1 MAGSRKGVKCLHA
14 HYADHRA
21 GNDNPVGEWTA
32 PRVEPL
38 DCQLPCVLSSPRG
51 PGGQPRLEGA
61 LNKAAIDIGTNSVR
75 LLVVSPEGEV
85 GRWQTVTGLGRGL
98 GEAGLAEESM
108 ARTVA
113 ALERYGELITEWEVT
128 AGRAVATSAV
138 RDAATGCCSWTA
150 PEKALGLRPENIEGT
165 EEARLAFSGAIGEL
179 PDPDNC
185 MVVDIGGGSTE
196 FVWRNREGMIEGV
209 SLQLGSVRMTESV
222 LGDRPP
228 PRSQLQAAFAQAA
241 EVLGEV
247 SLPLRSRVVGVA
259 GTWTSLAAIALG
271 LETYDRKRVHH
282 SAITS
287 AQMAILL
294 AELAKL
300 TIAETAGI
308 PSLDPA
314 RAPVILAGAVIA
326 HESLRRLACPEILI
340 SESDLLDG
348 LIASL

>member
-1 MAGSRKGVKCLHA
+1 M
-14 HYADHRA
+14 
-21 GNDNPVGEWTA
+21 
-32 PRVEPL
+32 
-38 DCQLPCVLSSPRG
+38 
-51 PGGQPRLEGA
+51 
-61 LNKAAIDIGTNSVR
+61 DIGTNSAR
-75 LLVVSPEGEV
+75 LLVVSPQGEV

-98 GEAGLAEESM
+98 TEKGLAEESM

-113 ALERYGELITEWEVT
+113 ALERYGELMAKCQVT

-138 RDAATGCCSWTA
+138 RDAVNREVFLDRA
-150 PEKALGLRPENIEGT
+150 EKALGFRPETIEGD
-165 EEARLAFSGAIGEL
+165 EEARLSFSGAVGEL
-179 PDPDNC
+179 SDPQNC

-196 FVWRNREGMIEGV
+196 FVWRNRQGMIEGL

-241 EVLGEV
+241 GVLGEV

-259 GTWTSLAAIALG
+259 GTWTSLAAIGLAL
-271 LETYDRKRVHH
+271 EAYDRRSVHH
-282 SAITS
+282 SAMTA
-287 AQMAILL
+287 AQLAILL

-300 TIAETAGI
+300 TIPETAAI

-314 RAPVILAGAVIA
+314 RAPVLLAGAVIA
-326 HESLRRLACPEILI
+326 HESLRRLACTEALI

-348 LIASL
+348 VIGTL

>member
-1 MAGSRKGVKCLHA
+1 M
-14 HYADHRA
+14 
-21 GNDNPVGEWTA
+21 
-32 PRVEPL
+32 
-38 DCQLPCVLSSPRG
+38 
-51 PGGQPRLEGA
+51 
-61 LNKAAIDIGTNSVR
+61 DIGTNSAR

-98 GEAGLAEESM
+98 SETGLAEESM

-113 ALERYGELITEWEVT
+113 ALSRYGELITEWEVT

-138 RDAATGCCSWTA
+138 RDAANRELFLDRA
-150 PEKALGLRPENIEGT
+150 EEALGFRPENIEGT
-165 EEARLAFSGAIGEL
+165 EEARLAFTGAVGEL
-179 PDPDNC
+179 SDPDNC

-196 FVWRNREGMIEGV
+196 FVWRNREGTVEGV

-222 LGDRPP
+222 LPDRPA

-241 EVLGEV
+241 DVLGEV

-271 LETYDRKRVHH
+271 LEAYDRRRVHH

-287 AQMAILL
+287 AQMAVLL

-300 TIAETAGI
+300 TIPETAAI

-314 RAPVILAGAVIA
+314 RASVVLAGAVIA

-348 LIASL
+348 LIASI

>member
-1 MAGSRKGVKCLHA
+1 MES
-14 HYADHRA
+14 
-21 GNDNPVGEWTA
+21 
-32 PRVEPL
+32 
-38 DCQLPCVLSSPRG
+38 
-51 PGGQPRLEGA
+51 A
-61 LNKAAIDIGTNSVR
+61 LNKAAVDIGTNSVR

-113 ALERYGELITEWEVT
+113 ALERYGKLINEWKVT

-138 RDAATGCCSWTA
+138 RDAVNREVFLDRA
-150 PEKALGLRPENIEGT
+150 EKALGIRPENIEGT
-165 EEARLAFSGAIGEL
+165 EEAYLAFSGAVGEL
-179 PDPDNC
+179 PDPENC

-196 FVWRNREGMIEGV
+196 FVWRNREGMVEGV

-222 LGDRPP
+222 LPGRPP

-241 EVLGEV
+241 DVLGEV

-300 TIAETAGI
+300 TTAETAAI

-314 RAPVILAGAVIA
+314 RAPVVLAGAVIA

-348 LIASL
+348 LIASI

>member
-1 MAGSRKGVKCLHA
+1 MER
-14 HYADHRA
+14 
-21 GNDNPVGEWTA
+21 T
-32 PRVEPL
+32 
-38 DCQLPCVLSSPRG
+38 
-51 PGGQPRLEGA
+51 
-61 LNKAAIDIGTNSVR
+61 LNKAAVDIGTNSTR
-75 LLVVSPEGEV
+75 LLVVTPEGEA

-98 GEAGLAEESM
+98 SEKGLADESM

-113 ALERYGELITEWEVT
+113 ALERYGELIAKWGVT

-138 RDAATGCCSWTA
+138 RDAANREVFLDRA
-150 PEKALGLRPENIEGT
+150 EHALGFRPETIGGE
-165 EEARLAFSGAIGEL
+165 EEARLSFSGAVGEL
-179 PDPDNC
+179 SDPENC

-196 FVWRNREGMIEGV
+196 FVWRNREGIVQGV

-222 LGDRPP
+222 LGERPP

-241 EVLGEV
+241 EALGEV

-259 GTWTSLAAIALG
+259 GTWTSLAAIG
-271 LETYDRKRVHH
+271 LRLEAYDRRRVHH
-282 SAITS
+282 SAITA

-300 TIAETAGI
+300 TIPETAAI

-314 RAPVILAGAVIA
+314 RAPVLLAGAVIA
-326 HESLRRLACPEILI
+326 HESLRRLACTEALI

-348 LIASL
+348 VILTL